1 MFCLCFLWKELFP
14 LFFCNIVSFWV
25 KRYCILRYYCLFI
38 HSTLSYGTTAIICLY
53 HQLIFA
59 RTYITSRGT
68 KSPDSYHAITPV
80 NVDIC
85 PPIIS
90 VEEKIS
96 SEKRQLKSFIFLI
109 HKSHHVLNRIFFLAN
124 KTALPKQNNRSN
136 LKACIKKSI
145 KLHENEKQH

>member
-1 MFCLCFLWKELFP
+1 MPFQANETYMFCLCFLWKELFP
-14 LFFCNIVSFWV
+14 LFFCNIVWFWV

-59 RTYITSRGT
+59 RTYITSRDT

-96 SEKRQLKSFIFLI
+96 SEKKAAQEFHLSYSQIAPCS
-109 HKSHHVLNRIFFLAN
+109 KSHLF
-124 KTALPKQNNRSN
+124 PSQ
-136 LKACIKKSI
+136 
-145 KLHENEKQH
+145 